1 MTERMPRRAARTTL
15 RRRYRPLVC
24 ALAEAMFYPGSSA
37 PAQRLDALVRE
48 LDDYVGRVSRTLRF
62 GLLLM
67 LEVLRFA
74 PIVLLWRFATFE
86 SLALG
91 DRVRLLERMEQ
102 SRIVPLM
109 VVFAAYKALLCLLFF
124 EHPEEQ
130 RAMGYTSARRRWLRA
145 LPVVPVERVS
155 HAAE

>member
-1 MTERMPRRAARTTL
+1 VR
-15 RRRYRPLVC
+15 
-24 ALAEAMFYPGSSA
+24 ALAEAMFSHESGP

-48 LDDYVGRVSRTLRF
+48 LDDYASFASRTLRF
-62 GLLLM
+62 GLLAM

-74 PIVLLWRFATFE
+74 PLILLWRFATFE

-91 DRVRLLERMEQ
+91 DRVRVLERMER

-109 VVFAAYKALLCLLFF
+109 VVFAAYKAILCLLYF

-130 RAMGYTSARRRWLRA
+130 RDMGYTGARRRWRA
-145 LPVVPVERVS
+145 AVSLVPLAPQRVA

>member
-1 MTERMPRRAARTTL
+1 MPRRATRATL
-15 RRRYRPLVC
+15 RHRHWPLVR
-24 ALAEAMFYPGSSA
+24 ALAGAMFSHDGGP
-37 PAQRLDALVRE
+37 PAERLDALVRE
-48 LDDYVGRVSRTLRF
+48 LDDYVSFASGTLRF

-74 PIVLLWRFATFE
+74 PVLLLWRFATFE

-91 DRVRLLERMEQ
+91 DRVRVLERMEQ
-102 SRIVPLM
+102 SRFVPLM

-124 EHPEEQ
+124 EQPAEQ
-130 RAMGYTSARRRWLRA
+130 RDMGYSSARSRWLRM
-145 LPVVPVERVS
+145 LPLS